1 MSEVTRDEHTQ
12 DSDTTPLPGLFQAER
27 SAQIVAASLAGT
39 NDERLREILTS
50 LVRHTHAFV
59 KETGLTVDEWA
70 AGIRFLTETGQK
82 CDDTRQE
89 FILLSDVLSD
99 VLGVSMLVDA
109 VNHPTD
115 GRLTESTVE
124 GPFHMVDSPPRALG
138 DTIDEAGRGGEPCLV
153 TGRVTD
159 TDGRPVAG
167 AGIDVWQA
175 DAEGF
180 YDVQR
185 PGEVPDRNL
194 RGLFTAD
201 DDGRFWFRTIVPR
214 YYPVPTDGPVGGLLK
229 ATGRHAYRAAHLHVH
244 VSAPGVRTLTT
255 HLFVDGSPYL
265 DSDAV
270 FGVKESLIRTF
281 SRIDDPARAAE
292 HGLPNPFRHVDF
304 PVTVAPTTCRTQ
316 NSTPCRSRT

>member
-1 MSEVTRDEHTQ
+1 MTEDTREPSTA
-12 DSDTTPLPGLFQAER
+12 PLSGLFEAER
-27 SAQIVAASLAGT
+27 SAEIVVASFGDTTDA
-39 NDERLREILTS
+39 RLQEVLTS

-59 KETGLTVDEWA
+59 KEVGLTAEEWA
-70 AGIRFLTETGQK
+70 AGIRFLTETGHT

-89 FILLSDVLSD
+89 FILLSD

-109 VNHPTD
+109 VNHPAD

-124 GPFHMVDSPPRALG
+124 GPFHLLDSPPRALG
-138 DTIDEAGRGGEPCLV
+138 DTIEEAGLPGEPCLV
-153 TGRVTD
+153 TGRVVD

-185 PGEVPDRNL
+185 PGEVPERNL

-214 YYPVPTDGPVGGLLK
+214 HYPVPTDGPVGGLLK
-229 ATGRHAYRAAHLHVH
+229 ATGRHAYRAAHIHVE
-244 VSAPGVRTLTT
+244 VSAPDIRTLTT
-255 HLFVDGSPYL
+255 HLFVDGSAYL

-270 FGVKESLIRTF
+270 FGVKESLVRTF
-281 SRIDDPARAAE
+281 AQVDDPARAAG

-304 PVTVAPTTCRTQ
+304 PVTVRRGAQP
-316 NSTPCRSRT
+316 